1 MICLWQDRRCSYG
14 KDIKYIH
21 SCRAETQRTG
31 GACFRAVWYF
41 DVKRIGLFLIQVVLQ
56 RGIPFELK
64 LPKSQPLSVSMLTE
78 EQFNAAIE
86 KGLDNLIDGKV
97 VSAESVAER
106 MRQDY
111 GI

>member
-1 MICLWQDRRCSYG
+1 MARTSNIFTRVEPELKEQ
-14 KDIKYIH
+14 
-21 SCRAETQRTG
+21 AELVLEQLG
-31 GACFRAVWYF
+31 ISMSNA
-41 DVKRIGLFLIQVVLQ
+41 IGLFLRQVVLQ

-64 LPKSQPLSVSMLTE
+64 LPQIQPLSVNMLTE

-86 KGLDNLIDGKV
+86 EGLADLTAGRV

-106 MRQDY
+106 MRRDC